1 MCSNGKE
8 MYAVIGHSCFGVPA
22 NILSLCLFVFS
33 FGEANK
39 KKIVMHLKSSCFAIL
54 NLNIAFFCHSHC
66 HPWIIVAY
74 KAPYCKMHIEL
85 SRAGTFL

>member
-1 MCSNGKE
+1 
-8 MYAVIGHSCFGVPA
+8 
-22 NILSLCLFVFS
+22 
-33 FGEANK
+33 
-39 KKIVMHLKSSCFAIL
+39 MHLKSSCFAIL

-85 SRAGTFL
+85 SRAGTFLYIKKMNCVNMDNTK